1 MNDIDIFYNSEII
14 QRRNSFKIK
23 YYIISMT
30 SLLIGLL
37 IFISCFK
44 YNPYINL
51 NAMIIKENNSY
62 YLKTLVNLEQI
73 NDINQTHIIISNKKY
88 KYKVKNISEDYI
100 LDEKYNRYYEV
111 LLESNIDSKLIIDN
125 NIINISIEMPKTT
138 FLNQIIKRIKKEV
151 V

>member
-1 MNDIDIFYNSEII
+1 MNDIDIFYNGEII
-14 QRRNSFKIK
+14 QRRKSFKIK
-23 YYIISMT
+23 YYIISIT

-51 NAMIIKENNSY
+51 NAMIIKENNTY
-62 YLKTLVNLEQI
+62 YLKILVNPEQI
-73 NDINQTHIIISNKKY
+73 NDINQKHIIISNKKY

>member
-14 QRRNSFKIK
+14 QRRKTFKIK

-51 NAMIIKENNSY
+51 NAMIIKENNTY
-62 YLKTLVNLEQI
+62 YLKTLVNPEQI
-73 NDINQTHIIISNKKY
+73 NDINQKHIIISNKKY

-111 LLESNIDSKLIIDN
+111 LLESDIDSKLIIDN